1 MFTLFILMCFVHIWL
16 SNKVHSEVINLQP
29 DILSFLPLRVCF
41 CFFNGIH
48 LCLCCVFA
56 SLTPNFHLHQ
66 VTMLF
71 VYLKKLGCAVLNWG
85 LSSCPEWFKMH
96 TSLCPLLHVILISL
110 CQCVFLVCLFKGI
123 TMQQSFMETSL
134 GALVNLALKKNY
146 VELCSSSWSLWI

>member
-1 MFTLFILMCFVHIWL
+1 
-16 SNKVHSEVINLQP
+16 
-29 DILSFLPLRVCF
+29 
-41 CFFNGIH
+41 
-48 LCLCCVFA
+48 
-56 SLTPNFHLHQ
+56 
-66 VTMLF
+66 MLF

-134 GALVNLALKKNY
+134 GALVNLALKKTLLSSVVLHEVSEFSVCVASIKKLTFSLSHRALILPSVFAPSQTN
-146 VELCSSSWSLWI
+146 CSFHTYDALDDKPDASSHAQPAWPQMLIASDRPTV